1 MIFRHS
7 EAEPALD
14 QKKGEAE
21 KSAQEKEIKP
31 AASKTAEPASV
42 QELLEKNLK
51 WSQIIYEQNR
61 RLNSKLLWSAIAS
74 WLRFFIIAIPLV
86 IALVYLPSLYREFKV
101 KYDQLL
107 GGDGKTQTLAP
118 SSLDQLFKLLPLDAA
133 KQEQLKAIL
142 K

>member
-1 MIFRHS
+1 MFRNFWK
-7 EAEPALD
+7 EF
-14 QKKGEAE
+14 
-21 KSAQEKEIKP
+21 KSGRRLSTNKI
-31 AASKTAEPASV
+31 AA
-42 QELLEKNLK
+42 
-51 WSQIIYEQNR
+51 
-61 RLNSKLLWSAIAS
+61 LNSKLLGPPLPAG
-74 WLRFFIIAIPLV
+74 LDFFIIAIPLV

-101 KYDQLL
+101 KDDQLL